1 MPLLLNQVVCAEP
14 AAFKSFLPH
23 LLGSVK
29 DSAQGET
36 PELRCWLLLAPFQS
50 QVIPV
55 PLQLF
60 EGHDEHTW
68 KVLLS
73 HLEACVEHF
82 TQEQLKK
89 VTSSQ
94 VLPGRHATRD
104 STVAV
109 TRHSLATVVSLLG
122 PEVIVGGGK
131 NRLQTH
137 CLKFDYKY

>member
-1 MPLLLNQVVCAEP
+1 MPLLLNQLVCVEP

-29 DSAQGET
+29 DCTGRNPRT
-36 PELRCWLLLAPFQS
+36 PLLAPFQS

-55 PLQLF
+55 LLQLF

-73 HLEACVEHF
+73 HLEAYVEHF

-109 TRHSLATVVSLLG
+109 TCHSLAMVVSLLG

-131 NRLQTH
+131 NQHLQTH